1 MLSPAIQEA
10 LNKQINHEFYSSYF
24 YLSVSAYFESLNLQG
39 FSHWMRLQSQ
49 EEREHGMRLLDHLH
63 DRNGH
68 ATFEAIAQ
76 PPVEFQS
83 PVEAFQQALQHEDA
97 CNADYQSVLRVG
109 AAREGL
115 RNTGRITVVHFRAS
129 RRGKASPSDT
139 GSAENAWRSGDSLV
153 PVGQGIRRTQERP
166 LNVKSVSF

>member
-49 EEREHGMRLLDHLH
+49 EEREHGMRLLDHLY
-63 DRNGH
+63 DRHGQ
-68 ATFEAIAQ
+68 ATFAAIAQ

-83 PVEAFQQALQHEDA
+83 PAEAFQLALQHEDHVTQTINQFYELA
-97 CNADYQSVLRVG
+97 MQEKDYAIQVELQWFISEQVEEEKQ
-109 AAREGL
+109 ARQILDQLKMIGDQGTALYLLDKELGE
-115 RNTGRITVVHFRAS
+115 RE
-129 RRGKASPSDT
+129 SD
-139 GSAENAWRSGDSLV
+139 S
-153 PVGQGIRRTQERP
+153 
-166 LNVKSVSF
+166 